1 MFRIIL
7 MFTSCFT
14 MGKSCKI
21 MECSENV
28 GPNLATTIVLNPLKM
43 PSPKGHG
50 ALSYTWPGMQ
60 GLTLNW
66 FLSRGWSINWGK
78 GETILHTIEFNS
90 NIFYFFNFKKKL
102 TYPVKFLFSEASNQW
117 NLKVNRT
124 QKQME
129 HPTLPWCLA
138 PLSSGIIYFILFSL
152 ENYAKFLLVKNPGY
166 QHKGKKIGF
175 FI

>member
-1 MFRIIL
+1 M
-7 MFTSCFT
+7 
-14 MGKSCKI
+14 
-21 MECSENV
+21 
-28 GPNLATTIVLNPLKM
+28 GPNLATTIVLSPLKM
-43 PSPKGHG
+43 PSPEGRG

-78 GETILHTIEFNS
+78 GETILHTIGFTS
-90 NIFYFFNFKKKL
+90 NIYIYILFYFIFKKMFL
-102 TYPVKFLFSEASNQW
+102 TYPLKFVFSEATNQW

-129 HPTLPWCLA
+129 HTTLPRCLA
-138 PLSSGIIYFILFSL
+138 PLSSGIIYFILFSVA
-152 ENYAKFLLVKNPGY
+152 NYAKFLLVKNPGY